1 MNGTNT
7 STRKNY
13 TSVHTSMQYIEMTA
27 AQFYRTEIIATH
39 GLLRRRL
46 ADLPF
51 LLHQTTNKSGNKTQR
66 RQTTQ
71 LIRDSEKCMSAVDS
85 HTAGWPSSVPSL
97 WLQKATLFPSHEMA
111 ASLSFSPPSHHKKEM
126 VPLPLTQCIQLPR
139 KRTIIW
145 PPSRDSSLHYAAIL
159 HTPMSTSINSRGG
172 VTPFY
177 FIFTNSNSI

>member
-7 STRKNY
+7 FTRKNY

-66 RQTTQ
+66 RQTRQ

-85 HTAGWPSSVPSL
+85 HTAG
-97 WLQKATLFPSHEMA
+97 
-111 ASLSFSPPSHHKKEM
+111 
-126 VPLPLTQCIQLPR
+126 
-139 KRTIIW
+139 
-145 PPSRDSSLHYAAIL
+145 
-159 HTPMSTSINSRGG
+159 
-172 VTPFY
+172 
-177 FIFTNSNSI
+177 